1 MKRERPGM
9 MHLKKVTNTADYDSY
24 GLPGA
29 ARPRPQL
36 AAAGRRRPGR
46 SPSRRPP
53 TGVCGAPAPA
63 PGRESHNAQLGLGR
77 PWRERPEG
85 RPGAAAAQAPAGSS
99 PGPSGEAAGRRGGSG
114 PAPRRPGLPPSLR
127 ALGPGAGAGT
137 TARPAGGGP
146 APPGRALRGRGP
158 RGAARRRLRAAGLAS
173 PAAVTC
179 PGRLPRSGAL
189 DGAAG
194 GGPRAPWGVGMA
206 QRPLPDDQPASP
218 DRGPGT
224 RGRRDL
230 ESSRKADLQ
239 GWQRASPPGR
249 PPTSRPACGAGSKAA
264 LNRARGTLSPAATHT
279 DTHTKTSAGFLLTLP
294 QRESSGSSE
303 LNPVVLTP
311 N

>member
-114 PAPRRPGLPPSLR
+114 PAPRRPGLPPR
-127 ALGPGAGAGT
+127 ARSPRGGAAAPPGGRSGV
-137 TARPAGGGP
+137 ARGGHVPGKAPAERCPGRRAGGGP
-146 APPGRALRGRGP
+146 PSALG
-158 RGAARRRLRAAGLAS
+158 GAAWPRARSPTTSRLLRAAA
-173 PAAVTC
+173 PA
-179 PGRLPRSGAL
+179 PGKKGPGVVAQSRP
-189 DGAAG
+189 AG
-194 GGPRAPWGVGMA
+194 VAESEPPRAPTHKPP
-206 QRPLPDDQPASP
+206 RS
-218 DRGPGT
+218 RGLQGCP
-224 RGRRDL
+224 
-230 ESSRKADLQ
+230 EPSSRNSVPCSHTHRYTHENFCWLPPHPPPEGKF
-239 GWQRASPPGR
+239 WVFRAEP
-249 PPTSRPACGAGSKAA
+249 SRSDPKLKHIC
-264 LNRARGTLSPAATHT
+264 
-279 DTHTKTSAGFLLTLP
+279 
-294 QRESSGSSE
+294 
-303 LNPVVLTP
+303 
-311 N
+311 

>member
-9 MHLKKVTNTADYDSY
+9 MHLKKVTNTVDYDSY

-36 AAAGRRRPGR
+36 AVPGRRRPGR

-77 PWRERPEG
+77 PCEGEAGGAAGRGRSPGAGGEQPRALGRSRWTPRGLGSGSPTPRAPAEPPRPRAGCWRRDDGEAGRRRPSPARQG
-85 RPGAAAAQAPAGSS
+85 PPRARSPRGGAAAPPGGRSGVARGGHVPGKAPAERC
-99 PGPSGEAAGRRGGSG
+99 PGRRAGGGPPSALG
-114 PAPRRPGLPPSLR
+114 GRHGPAPAPRRP
-127 ALGPGAGAGT
+127 AGFS
-137 TARPAGGGP
+137 
-146 APPGRALRGRGP
+146 GP
-158 RGAARRRLRAAGLAS
+158 R
-173 PAAVTC
+173 
-179 PGRLPRSGAL
+179 PRH
-189 DGAAG
+189 
-194 GGPRAPWGVGMA
+194 P
-206 QRPLPDDQPASP
+206 
-218 DRGPGT
+218 
-224 RGRRDL
+224 GRRDL

-249 PPTSRPACGAGSKAA
+249 PPTSRPAVAGSKAA